1 MTQRVMEKLREP
13 LSDLA
18 LCGLPPALEAMGE
31 RWSFM
36 ILRAAFNKVRHFEEF
51 LESLGIARNILSNRL
66 SRLVE
71 AGILKRE
78 HCADD
83 RRRIEYRLTPKGYD
97 LLPAMLALRQWGEM
111 WKRQRRSN
119 LPRTPAKRCTE
130 KTRVAS
136 WPELAIPATPH
147 RAGRKGPE
155 PDHFRLHRRN
165 CVRKLLGKE
174 RPRRAGWQI
183 VQVTPRCLRIIWPMG
198 FPDAT
203 ASRRADSSPTQRQ
216 SSVTMR

>member
-1 MTQRVMEKLREP
+1 MKNLREP
-13 LSDLA
+13 LADIA
-18 LCGLPPALEAMGE
+18 LCGLPLALEAMGE

-97 LLPAMLALRQWGEM
+97 LLPAMLALRQWGEKWEM
-111 WKRQRRSN
+111 SAPANPVLCDARDG
-119 LPRTPAKRCTE
+119 LPIAPIQIRAHDGRVLDGADLQWREWRDVESAE
-130 KTRVAS
+130 KLS
-136 WPELAIPATPH
+136 
-147 RAGRKGPE
+147 RAQK
-155 PDHFRLHRRN
+155 
-165 CVRKLLGKE
+165 
-174 RPRRAGWQI
+174 AG
-183 VQVTPRCLRIIWPMG
+183 
-198 FPDAT
+198 
-203 ASRRADSSPTQRQ
+203 
-216 SSVTMR
+216 